1 MNVPDYYC
9 PVTGQNLQAKQCRRR
24 GLKLISPYADV
35 PVQTSGWR
43 IGYLGF
49 FLFVLVYAVFL
60 KGAPGECS
68 RLFLAG
74 IAALMLFRLARQ
86 YLIFRKWRS
95 SSHSKPNGSTPYPL
109 PLRGDNP

>member
-24 GLKLISPYADV
+24 GFKLISPYADV

-49 FLFVLVYAVFL
+49 FLFALAYVFL
-60 KGAPGECS
+60 KSAPVACS
-68 RLFLAG
+68 WLFLAG

-95 SSHSKPNGSTPYPL
+95 TSPSRPNGLSA
-109 PLRGDNP
+109 